1 MKTSAIIAAGG
12 SGKRMKTEDGKLFLE
27 LGGFPILLLT
37 LSVFDN
43 CDIINE
49 IILPVPLD
57 EIQKAKELTERAGL
71 KKVRHIIQGG
81 ATRQASVYNG
91 LKVVSSDAD
100 IIMIH
105 DGARPFVSREMI
117 LDAVS
122 ETRAHRAVIVGMP
135 VKDTI
140 KLVNDER
147 LVSNTLDR
155 DLLWQVQTPQVFEAS
170 LIKEAYERA
179 EKLGITATD
188 DARLVERLG
197 EKVKMINGSYENIKI
212 TTKEDLILGEAI
224 LSSRQRQ

>member
-12 SGKRMKTEDGKLFLE
+12 SGSRMKTDEGKLFIE
-27 LGGFPILLLT
+27 LCGTPIILLT
-37 LSVFDN
+37 LAVFDS
-43 CDIINE
+43 CDIIDE

-57 EIQKAKELTERAGL
+57 EIERTKQLVERAGL

-81 ATRQASVYNG
+81 STRQASVYNG
-91 LKVVSSDAD
+91 LQVVSSDSD
-100 IIMIH
+100 IVVIH
-105 DGARPFVSREMI
+105 DGARPFVSREII

-122 ETRAHRAVIVGMP
+122 ETRAHKAVIVGMP

-140 KLVNDER
+140 KTVTDDR

-155 DLLWQVQTPQVFEAS
+155 EILWQVQTPQVFEAP

-179 EKLGITATD
+179 FKLGFSATD

-197 EKVKMINGSYENIKI
+197 EKVKMIQGSYENIKI
-212 TTKEDLILGEAI
+212 TTPEDLKIGEAI
-224 LSSRQRQ
+224 LKSRQ